1 MSKIAIAPE
10 VSYPAKILVEAAWL
24 EQLTEEAQTAAQ
36 MVAGLVALTQDSD
49 CGKFAVV
56 ICSRVQEVARQLEQM
71 QEE

>member
-10 VSYPAKILVEAAWL
+10 VSYPAKILVEAAWP

-36 MVAGLVALTQDSD
+36 EL
-49 CGKFAVV
+49 
-56 ICSRVQEVARQLEQM
+56 ARQLEQM